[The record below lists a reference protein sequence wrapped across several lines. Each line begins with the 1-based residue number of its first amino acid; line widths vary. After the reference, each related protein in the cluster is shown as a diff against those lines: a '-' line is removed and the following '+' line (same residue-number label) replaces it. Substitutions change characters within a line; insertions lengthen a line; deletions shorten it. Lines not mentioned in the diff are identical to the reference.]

1 MTKMD
6 REGSNGTCWSC
17 CCPEGDPD
25 EAVLDKAGEV
35 SGIDGG
41 GCEGRYNAL
50 NCEGVTIRD
59 RRQGRFC
66 HCGIKA

>member
-6 REGSNGTCWSC
+6 REGSNGACWSC

-35 SGIDGG
+35 SGIDG
-41 GCEGRYNAL
+41 
-50 NCEGVTIRD
+50 
-59 RRQGRFC
+59 
-66 HCGIKA
+66 